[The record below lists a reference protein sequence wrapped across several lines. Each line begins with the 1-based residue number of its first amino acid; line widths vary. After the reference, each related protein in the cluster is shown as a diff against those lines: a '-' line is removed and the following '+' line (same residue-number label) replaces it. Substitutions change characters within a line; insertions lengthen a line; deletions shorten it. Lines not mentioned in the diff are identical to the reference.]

1 MQKWNWRLNRKN
13 ISIEDIGN
21 PTKNS
26 NTLRLTPHNR
36 RPQWMVRRSVP
47 IKGKYFIHQ
56 TVARVL
62 LSHPT
67 TALKGLIFCFNIV
80 SAS

>member
-26 NTLRLTPHNR
+26 NAFRLIPHNR
-36 RPQWMVRRSVP
+36 RPQWVVRRIVP
-47 IKGKYFIHQ
+47 INGKYFIH
-56 TVARVL
+56 
-62 LSHPT
+62 
-67 TALKGLIFCFNIV
+67 
-80 SAS
+80 